1 MRGRLGTLI
10 AVGTSVLDPQRLLAQ
25 SAGERAV
32 RPVVDSF
39 FAAVAREKWD
49 SAGALIDLTRFEPY
63 FKEQVSNARSALPQR
78 EMTVEDMMAS
88 DSTMPRAVAEWEVAR
103 MQKYRGMQPFG
114 DMSYEFAGVRTQHDL
129 FALTVPEA
137 ASRWIEAQDERT
149 QLREALRR
157 MGCSLASI
165 PIEIPGAKRTVLA
178 IALGNDS
185 TAYAVHTD
193 DRFSGNQLWL
203 EGERVMV
210 LHRRSGHWRI
220 EPKRDLLHPGN
231 ASMGMSGDCP
241 ERRKK

>member
-1 MRGRLGTLI
+1 MCARLSTLI
-10 AVGTSVLDPQRLLAQ
+10 ALGASVFVPQRLFGQ

-32 RPVVDSF
+32 RAVVDSF

-49 SAGALIDLTRFEPY
+49 SAAAMIDLTRFEPY
-63 FKEQVSNARSALPQR
+63 FREQVSNARGALPQH
-78 EMTVEDMMAS
+78 EMTVEDMMAG

-103 MQKYRGMQPFG
+103 MKKFRAMQQFG

-137 ASRWIEAQDERT
+137 TSRWIEAQDERT
-149 QLREALRR
+149 QLREAMRR

-165 PIEIPGAKRTVLA
+165 PMEIPGAKRSVLA
-178 IALGNDS
+178 IALGDDS
-185 TAYAVHTD
+185 TAYAIHTD

-210 LHRRSGHWRI
+210 LHRRSGRWRI

-231 ASMGMSGDCP
+231 ASMGMGGDCP

>member
-1 MRGRLGTLI
+1 MCARLSTLI
-10 AVGTSVLDPQRLLAQ
+10 ALGASVFVPQRLFGQ

-32 RPVVDSF
+32 RAVVDSF

-49 SAGALIDLTRFEPY
+49 SAAAMIDLTRFEPY
-63 FKEQVSNARSALPQR
+63 FREQVSNARGALPQHG
-78 EMTVEDMMAS
+78 MTVEDMMAD

-103 MQKYRGMQPFG
+103 MKKFRAMQQFG
-114 DMSYEFAGVRTQHDL
+114 DVSYEFAGVRTQHDL

-165 PIEIPGAKRTVLA
+165 PMEIPGAKRSVLA

-185 TAYAVHTD
+185 TAYAIHTD
-193 DRFSGNQLWL
+193 DRFSGNQLGL
-203 EGERVMV
+203 ESERVMV
-210 LHRRSGHWRI
+210 LHRRNGRWRI

-231 ASMGMSGDCP
+231 QGVGMGGDCP